1 MTTTTNKRILVTGG
15 CGYIGSHTLVSLLT
29 SDTNV
34 SVVVID
40 NLANSNV
47 ESLRRVADITN
58 LEGGL
63 VIDAG
68 NENSTTATTDNC
80 QDKSGRLVFRNVD
93 CTNSSE
99 LRAVFDEY
107 APRGGFD
114 ACIHFAGLK
123 AVGESKIIPLDY
135 YRVNIGATWT
145 LLSLM
150 EEYGCRSIVFSS
162 SATVY
167 GIARDEK
174 ARLNEMDEVGV
185 TITNCYGRT
194 KYMIEQ
200 ILHDFHI
207 SQSLDDRTPWNIVV
221 LRYFNPAGAHPS
233 GKMGED
239 PSGVPNNLMPFV
251 AQVAVGHRPHV
262 TVFGNDYD
270 THDGTGIR
278 DYLHVMDLA
287 DGHVAALRYANAAAP
302 AAADIAT
309 TNVEE
314 GGGGGVSGSSSKSGR
329 GKISTFNLGTGTGY
343 SVLDMVNAFSKA
355 IGRQIPI
362 VMGPRELIYF
372 MFFLLPLF
380 SSLLCGLCQTCVFL
394 SNLQCAGSKVIL
406 MSYTLYFFIFY
417 GFFNFSQAVRG
428 MLRYIW
434 LIQHVPKRKW
444 DGRQN

>member
-1 MTTTTNKRILVTGG
+1 MTTTTPTIKRILVTGG
-15 CGYIGSHTLVSLLT
+15 CGYIGSHTLVSLLN
-29 SDTNV
+29 SDTNI
-34 SVVVID
+34 SVVVVD
-40 NLANSNV
+40 NLINSNV
-47 ESLRRVADITN
+47 ESLRRVADITK
-58 LEGGL
+58 LEGGF
-63 VIDAG
+63 VID
-68 NENSTTATTDNC
+68 TTTDNNNKNGSSSTTGNNNG

-99 LRAVFDEY
+99 LRTVFDEY
-107 APRGGFD
+107 APYGGFT

-123 AVGESKIIPLDY
+123 AVGESKIIPLSY
-135 YRVNIGATWT
+135 YQVNIGATWT

-167 GIARDEK
+167 GIAKDETAK
-174 ARLNEMDEVGV
+174 LKEIDEVGV

-207 SQSLDDRTPWNIVV
+207 SQSLDNGKTTPWNIVI

-262 TVFGNDYD
+262 TIYGNDYN

-287 DGHVAALRYANAAAP
+287 DGHVAALRYANAAPVATT
-302 AAADIAT
+302 AT

-314 GGGGGVSGSSSKSGR
+314 EGGCIISSSSSKSGR

-355 IGRQIPI
+355 IGRQIPT
-362 VMGPRELIYF
+362 VMGPREFY
-372 MFFLLPLF
+372 F
-380 SSLLCGLCQTCVFL
+380 SSSSSTRIV
-394 SNLQCAGSKVIL
+394 SH
-406 MSYTLYFFIFY
+406 
-417 GFFNFSQAVRG
+417 
-428 MLRYIW
+428 
-434 LIQHVPKRKW
+434 IQHVFVKIL
-444 DGRQN
+444 

>member
-1 MTTTTNKRILVTGG
+1 MTSTTTATIKRILVTGG
-15 CGYIGSHTLVSLLT
+15 CGYIGSHTLVSLLN
-29 SDTNV
+29 SDTNI
-34 SVVVID
+34 SVVVVD
-40 NLANSNV
+40 DLVNSSV

-58 LEGGL
+58 LEGGFI
-63 VIDAG
+63 IDTPDNNKNG
-68 NENSTTATTDNC
+68 STTHSNAAKGGNNNSG
-80 QDKSGRLVFRNVD
+80 QDKSGRLVFRKVD

-99 LRAVFDEY
+99 LRTVFDEY
-107 APRGGFD
+107 APSGGFA

-123 AVGESKIIPLDY
+123 AVGESKIIPLSY
-135 YRVNIGATWT
+135 YQVNIGATWT

-167 GIARDEK
+167 GIAKDETAK
-174 ARLNEMDEVGV
+174 LKESDEVGV

-207 SQSLDDRTPWNIVV
+207 SQSLDGENKTPWNIVI

-239 PSGVPNNLMPFV
+239 PRGVPNNLMPFV

-262 TVFGNDYD
+262 TIFGNDYD

-287 DGHVAALRYANAAAP
+287 DGHVAALRYANAVVAP
-302 AAADIAT
+302 D
-309 TNVEE
+309 VDE
-314 GGGGGVSGSSSKSGR
+314 GGCIISSSSKSGR

-355 IGRQIPI
+355 IGRQIPT
-362 VMGPRELIYF
+362 VMGPREF
-372 MFFLLPLF
+372 
-380 SSLLCGLCQTCVFL
+380 
-394 SNLQCAGSKVIL
+394 
-406 MSYTLYFFIFY
+406 YFFS
-417 GFFNFSQAVRG
+417 FFQFG
-428 MLRYIW
+428 LYHT
-434 LIQHVPKRKW
+434 HVFVKIL
-444 DGRQN
+444 